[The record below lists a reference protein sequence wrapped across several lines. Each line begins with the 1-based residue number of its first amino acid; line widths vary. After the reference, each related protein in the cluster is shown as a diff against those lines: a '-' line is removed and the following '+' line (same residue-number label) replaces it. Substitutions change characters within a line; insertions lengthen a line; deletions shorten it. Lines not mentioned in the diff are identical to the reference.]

1 MGLCASSSAPGS
13 GTPKGSDGGEPDT
26 IARAQSSAQLGFN
39 HSLIS
44 EYENVKHVSPASSAR
59 KLATISGSPSAA
71 SIPGSVRH
79 VNSVDMQEDPA
90 AEALANVAESLRGAA
105 ATSGGNKDQRGFTV
119 EENAATDEWAS
130 RSSTALQSSPSEG
143 GKGGG
148 DEGTGESCYELAG
161 GGHVVPT
168 SFGLIQVGIPPE
180 TIKDS
185 MNLGAEV
192 PTNFVIMGDLFDRIE
207 GLSLAEF
214 EFPSYFNFFVKKKR
228 VNIIW

>member
-1 MGLCASSSAPGS
+1 
-13 GTPKGSDGGEPDT
+13 
-26 IARAQSSAQLGFN
+26 
-39 HSLIS
+39 
-44 EYENVKHVSPASSAR
+44 
-59 KLATISGSPSAA
+59 
-71 SIPGSVRH
+71 
-79 VNSVDMQEDPA
+79 MQEDPA
-90 AEALANVAESLRGAA
+90 AEALAKVAEVLRGAA
-105 ATSGGNKDQRGFTV
+105 STSGCSADQRGFTV

-130 RSSTALQSSPSEG
+130 RSSTALQSSPSSAAGKG
-143 GKGGG
+143 GRGGG
-148 DEGTGESCYELAG
+148 DEGTDAACYELAG